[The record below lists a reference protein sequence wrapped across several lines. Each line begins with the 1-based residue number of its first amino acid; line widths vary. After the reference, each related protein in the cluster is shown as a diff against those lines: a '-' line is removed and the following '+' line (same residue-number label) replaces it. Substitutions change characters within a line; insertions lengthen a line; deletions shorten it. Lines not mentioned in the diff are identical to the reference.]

1 MKISF
6 ERSKSRVKN
15 YREHNLLKTIFREEL
30 LYELSNASFEENAN
44 GFEGFIDICRK
55 TLHHNVL
62 TKEKSKYM
70 TTIYHF

>member
-30 LYELSNASFEENAN
+30 LYELSNASSEENAN
-44 GFEGFIDICRK
+44 GFEEFIDICQK
-55 TLHHNVL
+55 TLHHNVP
-62 TKEKSKYM
+62 TKEK
-70 TTIYHF
+70 